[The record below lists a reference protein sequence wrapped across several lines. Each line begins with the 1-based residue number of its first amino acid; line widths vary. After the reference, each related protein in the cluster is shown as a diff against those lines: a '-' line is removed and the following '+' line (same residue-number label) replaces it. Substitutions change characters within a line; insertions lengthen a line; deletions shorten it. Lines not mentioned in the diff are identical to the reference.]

1 MNQQKDYIQL
11 IYRLLVGLLGI
22 GFLYVIWPY
31 ISSVLLM
38 LVFASLLLT
47 KRYSLTLFENENAL
61 SSFSS
66 LKTDIPNSVNI
77 TEYMTS

>member
-1 MNQQKDYIQL
+1 M
-11 IYRLLVGLLGI
+11 
-22 GFLYVIWPY
+22 
-31 ISSVLLM
+31 SSLS
-38 LVFASLLLT
+38 FASLLLT
-47 KRYSLTLFENENAL
+47 KRYSLTLFENANAL